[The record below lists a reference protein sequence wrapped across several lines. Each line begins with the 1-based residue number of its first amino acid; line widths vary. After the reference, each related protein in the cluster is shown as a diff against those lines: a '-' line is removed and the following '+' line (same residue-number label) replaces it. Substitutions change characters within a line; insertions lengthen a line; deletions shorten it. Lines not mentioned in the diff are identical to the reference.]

1 MTKRGGILGSRS
13 NRIPAY
19 IAAAGNDT
27 VEYPEV
33 APDGLDFTLEEYRCF
48 TFYVNSR
55 SNGTLQ
61 GPTETGDGS
70 KENPFCNLNSI
81 FSSNKFLCYIQFSLL
96 KF

>member
-1 MTKRGGILGSRS
+1 MPEDVTIWPVAMTKRGGILGSRS

-48 TFYVNSR
+48 TF
-55 SNGTLQ
+55 
-61 GPTETGDGS
+61 
-70 KENPFCNLNSI
+70 
-81 FSSNKFLCYIQFSLL
+81 
-96 KF
+96 